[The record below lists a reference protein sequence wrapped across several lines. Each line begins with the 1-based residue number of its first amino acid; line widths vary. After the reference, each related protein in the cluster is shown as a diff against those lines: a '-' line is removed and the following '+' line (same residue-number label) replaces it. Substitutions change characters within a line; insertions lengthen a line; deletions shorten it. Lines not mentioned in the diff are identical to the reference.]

1 VQVAVLLKFGVLLV
15 TLPRVAV
22 RKHRKLLLVVLL
34 LAALLLKLAG
44 QRGQALAFCSRRWWA

>member
-34 LAALLLKLAG
+34 LAALLRKLAG
-44 QRGQALAFCSRRWWA
+44 QRGQALAFCSRR